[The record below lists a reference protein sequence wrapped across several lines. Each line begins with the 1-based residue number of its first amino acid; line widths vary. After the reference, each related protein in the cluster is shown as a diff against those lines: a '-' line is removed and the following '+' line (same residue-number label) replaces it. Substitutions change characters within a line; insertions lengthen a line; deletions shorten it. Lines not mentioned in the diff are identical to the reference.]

1 MATRKK
7 MTAKEY
13 FEKNTPKFTAFGEN
27 FAELLN
33 DRELIRALAEKD
45 LEKLAKVWKIVF
57 EMLSENASTNSEGKL
72 SELIGAFNDMDKED
86 GK

>member
-1 MATRKK
+1 MAARKK
-7 MTAKEY
+7 MTAGEY
-13 FEKNTPKFTAFGEN
+13 FEKNTRTFISFSEN

-57 EMLSENASTNSEGKL
+57 ELLSENAPSNSAGKL
-72 SELIGAFNDMDKED
+72 AELIGAFNDIGKEERE
-86 GK
+86 